1 MLEDIRKQIEQLIAR
16 YEAEKAENER
26 LRQELHAS
34 EETGKAL
41 RKQIDILESEIETQ
55 KLAQAFSGGSP
66 SPETKAK
73 VDTLIKEIDKC
84 ISYLERSMDQKS
96 SVKIAGRIFNLT
108 ASTPEAEQ
116 LYREAA
122 ETINKRFAAY
132 TRSHPGKNVSDLL
145 SMIALNETVLRLGL
159 QKDLD
164 SHKQD
169 EKALA
174 GELERYLNDSQA

>member
-1 MLEDIRKQIEQLIAR
+1 
-16 YEAEKAENER
+16 
-26 LRQELHAS
+26 
-34 EETGKAL
+34 
-41 RKQIDILESEIETQ
+41 
-55 KLAQAFSGGSP
+55 
-66 SPETKAK
+66 
-73 VDTLIKEIDKC
+73 
-84 ISYLERSMDQKS
+84 MDQKI

-145 SMIALNETVLRLGL
+145 SMIALNETVLRLKL
-159 QKDLD
+159 QKDLE
-164 SHKQD
+164 SQKQD

-174 GELERYLNDSQA
+174 SELERYLKDIQA

>member
-1 MLEDIRKQIEQLIAR
+1 
-16 YEAEKAENER
+16 
-26 LRQELHAS
+26 
-34 EETGKAL
+34 
-41 RKQIDILESEIETQ
+41 
-55 KLAQAFSGGSP
+55 
-66 SPETKAK
+66 
-73 VDTLIKEIDKC
+73 
-84 ISYLERSMDQKS
+84 MDQKI

-174 GELERYLNDSQA
+174 RELERYLTDSQA

>member
-1 MLEDIRKQIEQLIAR
+1 
-16 YEAEKAENER
+16 
-26 LRQELHAS
+26 
-34 EETGKAL
+34 
-41 RKQIDILESEIETQ
+41 
-55 KLAQAFSGGSP
+55 
-66 SPETKAK
+66 
-73 VDTLIKEIDKC
+73 
-84 ISYLERSMDQKS
+84 MDQKI

-159 QKDLD
+159 QKDLE
-164 SHKQD
+164 SQKKD
-169 EKALA
+169 EQALA
-174 GELERYLNDSQA
+174 RELERYLQDIQA